1 MKAQRLLL
9 LIPLLVLLALAAACG
24 DDATPTPTTE
34 PPTPTSVPITASVYV
49 LSNDSPHITEID
61 AETNQVVA
69 TADIPNLGRWTWNDD
84 NNYFDGTNLWA
95 GARNTDTGEAEVILV
110 NLDTLEVTSRIPVG
124 QEASNLYIGKPLQDG
139 RIFIG
144 KHASWQMAIIDTA
157 TLQVLEIVDVPT
169 NGEEIGSP
177 AAATCDSDASVGPDG
192 VERIFYPTRDGD
204 TVVALDTSGQTLKI
218 ASFPD
223 FRPLML
229 TVAPDGTV
237 WVQEAK
243 TNTNAVLNPV
253 TLDVLGRFSTPNV
266 PLLASF
272 SPDGKLGYL
281 TGVDTFVTVVDT
293 ATYRVLRNVEVG
305 ANATKAAAHPN
316 GKYIYV
322 QVTTENSVAV
332 VDTSTWRVVARI
344 DIGVSPNALFIRTR

>member
-1 MKAQRLLL
+1 MKAKRFLL
-9 LIPLLVLLALAAACG
+9 LISMLGLFALATACAG
-24 DDATPTPTTE
+24 DATPTATTTL
-34 PPTPTSVPITASVYV
+34 PTPTSEPIRASVYV

-61 AETNQVVA
+61 AETNEVVA
-69 TADIPNLGRWTWNDD
+69 TADIPDLGRLTWNDD
-84 NNYFDGTNLWA
+84 NNYFDGTNLWT
-95 GARNTDTGEAEVILV
+95 GARNTDTGEAEVILI
-110 NLDTLEVTSRIPVG
+110 NLNTLEVTSRIPVG

-139 RIFIG
+139 RLFVG

-157 TLQVLEIVDVPT
+157 TREGLEIVDVPT
-169 NGEEIGSP
+169 NGDEVGSP

-204 TVVALDTSGQTLKI
+204 TVVALDTSGQTLKT
-218 ASFPD
+218 ASFVD

-229 TVAPDGTV
+229 TVAPDGNV

-253 TLDVLGRFSTPNV
+253 TLDVLGRFSTPKV

-272 SPDGKLGYL
+272 SPDGKLGYV
-281 TGVDTFVTVVDT
+281 TGVDTFVSVVDT
-293 ATYRVLRNVEVG
+293 ETYRVLRNVEVG
-305 ANATKAAAHPN
+305 ANATKAAAHPH

-322 QVTTENSVAV
+322 QVTT
-332 VDTSTWRVVARI
+332 
-344 DIGVSPNALFIRTR
+344 